1 MDLGIDGRVAVV
13 GGASSG
19 LGRASAA
26 RLAAEGC
33 DLMIWARGRDAL
45 EATARELRASSGR
58 RVEPLAVD
66 AADPDAAKAVAD
78 RAMADFGHVDILVL
92 NSGGPPAMGPSEI
105 DPELMRTALQLLT
118 ATPIALTNRLVPV
131 MRERG
136 WGRVIA
142 ILSWGVREPI
152 PGIALS
158 NMGRSA
164 LAAWLKTASRALGG
178 GGVTFNGVLPG
189 RFGTP
194 RIAELDEGR
203 AAREGRAVEHVRAEA
218 LADVPAGR
226 DGNPDELGALV
237 AYLASEPASY
247 INGAF
252 IPIDGGLLRSLG

>member
-1 MDLGIDGRVAVV
+1 MDLGISGRVAVV
-13 GGASSG
+13 GGGSSG
-19 LGRASAA
+19 LGRACAT

-33 DLMIWARGRDAL
+33 DLLIWARGRDGL
-45 EATARELRASSGR
+45 EATARELRSSSGR
-58 RVEPLAVD
+58 RVETLAVD
-66 AADPDAAKAVAD
+66 AADPEAASAVAD
-78 RAMADFGHVDILVL
+78 RALTAFDHVDILVL
-92 NSGGPPAMGPSEI
+92 NSGGPPAKDPTGA
-105 DPELMRTALQLLT
+105 DPELLRAALQLLT
-118 ATPIALTNRLVPV
+118 VTPIALTNRLLPV

-136 WGRVIA
+136 WGRVVA

-152 PGIALS
+152 PGIVLS

-164 LAAWLKTASRALGG
+164 LAAWLKTASRSVGG
-178 GGVTFNGVLPG
+178 DGVTFNGVLPG

-203 AAREGRAVEHVRAEA
+203 AAREGRPVEHVRAEA

-237 AYLASEPASY
+237 AYLASEPAAY

-252 IPIDGGLLRSLG
+252 IPIDGGMLRSLG